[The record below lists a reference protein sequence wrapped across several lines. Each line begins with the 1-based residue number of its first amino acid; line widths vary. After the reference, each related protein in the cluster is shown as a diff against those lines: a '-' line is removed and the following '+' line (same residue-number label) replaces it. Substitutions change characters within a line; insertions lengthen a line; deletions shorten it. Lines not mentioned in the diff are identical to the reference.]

1 VTLRARWVTL
11 KARWVTLRARWVT
24 LRARWVTLRA
34 RWVSFTALRS
44 RVLRVP
50 VQASPHVEASYGA
63 AVLAR
68 KGITGRWK

>member
-1 VTLRARWVTL
+1 
-11 KARWVTLRARWVT
+11 VT